1 MQKIRKGL
9 IQSRLI
15 FVVYY
20 KAFFL
25 ILIIMT
31 IGLTPSFAFAEESD
45 SISTNSEN
53 YTSGEVVIVFG
64 KIGNITEKLPLTI
77 QIFHNDNLI
86 EVAQISVA
94 LDGSYAKTFN
104 SSGPLWISDGTYT
117 VRGFYTID
125 RIVETNFQFKNT
137 SDTVSSVFSVNIP
150 NSGVFDLP
158 YTITGGEITEIT
170 LNKDSYSILIDTAID
185 GNGYL
190 QLQLP
195 RGSFDSK
202 KDNGVDDVFIILI
215 KDKNENV
222 FEGLYEEI
230 ETTTSGFRIIKII
243 LEPGD
248 KSIEIIGTYVIPE
261 FGTIVS
267 MILLASLASVI
278 IISKN
283 RFTSIYNWKF

>member
-1 MQKIRKGL
+1 M
-9 IQSRLI
+9 
-15 FVVYY
+15 YY

-137 SDTVSSVFSVNIP
+137 
-150 NSGVFDLP
+150 
-158 YTITGGEITEIT
+158 
-170 LNKDSYSILIDTAID
+170 
-185 GNGYL
+185 
-190 QLQLP
+190 
-195 RGSFDSK
+195 
-202 KDNGVDDVFIILI
+202 
-215 KDKNENV
+215 
-222 FEGLYEEI
+222 
-230 ETTTSGFRIIKII
+230 
-243 LEPGD
+243 
-248 KSIEIIGTYVIPE
+248 
-261 FGTIVS
+261 
-267 MILLASLASVI
+267 
-278 IISKN
+278 
-283 RFTSIYNWKF
+283 

>member
-1 MQKIRKGL
+1 M
-9 IQSRLI
+9 
-15 FVVYY
+15 YY

-25 ILIIMT
+25 ILIIVT

-45 SISTNSEN
+45 SISTNLEA

-64 KIGNITEKLPLTI
+64 KIVDITPGLPLTI

-86 EVAQISVA
+86 DVAQISVA
-94 LDGSYAKTFN
+94 QDGTFAQTFN
-104 SSGPLWISDGTYT
+104 ALGPLWSSDGTYT
-117 VRGFYTID
+117 VRGFYTVD
-125 RIVETNFQFKNT
+125 RITETHFQFKNT
-137 SDTVSSVFSVNIP
+137 LVSKTSVFSVNIP
-150 NSGVFDLP
+150 NSGVFDLS
-158 YTITGGEITEIT
+158 YSITGGEVKEIT
-170 LNKDSYSILIDTAID
+170 LDKDSYSILIDTAID
-185 GNGYL
+185 ANGYL
-190 QLQLP
+190 ELQLP
-195 RGSFDSK
+195 RESFDSK
-202 KDNGVDDVFIILI
+202 KDTGVDDVFIILI
-215 KDKNENV
+215 KDKNENI
-222 FEGLYEEI
+222 FEGLYEEV
-230 ETTTSGFRIIKII
+230 ETHSDFRIVKII